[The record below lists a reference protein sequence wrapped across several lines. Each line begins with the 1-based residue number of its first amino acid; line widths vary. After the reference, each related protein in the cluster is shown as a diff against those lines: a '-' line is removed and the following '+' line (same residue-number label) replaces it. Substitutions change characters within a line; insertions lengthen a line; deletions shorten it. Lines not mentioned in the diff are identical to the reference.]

1 MKKTLIV
8 TLSMI
13 FAISVATG
21 CSCGNKKKNNDKNTN
36 EKQPVVKTNTKK
48 EVIKDREVDGIKL
61 TNSSVITTDG
71 VTDITTSV
79 TNPTNEDYHL
89 DEFKIIVKD
98 KNGDVMIT
106 LPGYVGD
113 VIKAG
118 ETRTIRSSVSMDL
131 STAESVE
138 YEVSK

>member
-1 MKKTLIV
+1 MKKTFLM
-8 TLSMI
+8 TLSL
-13 FAISVATG
+13 VLVVGLVVG
-21 CSCGNKKKNNDKNTN
+21 CGCKKKDDSKKGNK
-36 EKQPVVKTNTKK
+36 EKQPVVKTNTEP

-79 TNPTNEDYHL
+79 TNPTSEDYHL

-131 STAESVE
+131 SNAKSIE
-138 YEVSK
+138 YEVAK

>member
-1 MKKTLIV
+1 MKKKLIM
-8 TLSMI
+8 TLSLVLVLGL
-13 FAISVATG
+13 AAG
-21 CSCGNKKKNNDKNTN
+21 CSCSKKKENKKSN
-36 EKQPVVKTNTKK
+36 EKQPVIKTNTEP

-71 VTDITTSV
+71 VTEITTSV
-79 TNPTNEDYHL
+79 TNPTSEDYHL

-131 STAESVE
+131 STAKSVE

>member
-21 CSCGNKKKNNDKNTN
+21 CSCGNKKKNGNNDNK
-36 EKQPVVKTNTKK
+36 KQPVVKTNTEP
-48 EVIKDREVDGIKL
+48 EVIKQREVDGIEL
-61 TNSSVITTDG
+61 SPVSVITTDG
-71 VTDITTSV
+71 VTEITTSV
-79 TNPTNEDYHL
+79 KNPTNEDYHL
-89 DEFKIIVKD
+89 EEYKIIVKD

-106 LPGYVGD
+106 LPGYVGE

-131 STAESVE
+131 SSAKSVE
-138 YEVSK
+138 YEVDK